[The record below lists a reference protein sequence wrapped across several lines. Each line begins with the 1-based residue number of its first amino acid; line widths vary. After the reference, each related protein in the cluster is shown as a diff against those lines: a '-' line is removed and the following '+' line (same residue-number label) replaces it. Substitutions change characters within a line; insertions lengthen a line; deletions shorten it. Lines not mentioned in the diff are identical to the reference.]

1 MQYVRIGRSWKECQ
15 KAGMLDDAIY
25 DVKYQ
30 LLYNLMHVHNVF
42 CGKDVY
48 LKSPASVLD
57 NLFVYG
63 RSKDDTVS
71 NRMKPFVAIS
81 KRLYDISNGIKD
93 NASNEAKQL
102 SLRQMDLLE
111 GELIAA
117 IAHVE

>member
-1 MQYVRIGRSWKECQ
+1 MQYVRIGRSWKDCQ

-25 DVKYQ
+25 DIKYQ

-48 LKSPASVLD
+48 LKSPFGVLD

-63 RSKDDTVS
+63 HSSDDTVS

-81 KRLYDISNGIKD
+81 KRLYDILSGMKE
-93 NASNEAKQL
+93 NASCESKKL

-117 IAHVE
+117 LAHIE